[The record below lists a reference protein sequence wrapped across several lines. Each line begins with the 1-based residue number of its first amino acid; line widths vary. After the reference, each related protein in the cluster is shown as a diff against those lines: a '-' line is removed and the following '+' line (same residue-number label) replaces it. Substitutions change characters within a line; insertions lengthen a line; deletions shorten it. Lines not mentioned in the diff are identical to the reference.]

1 MRFVKYIFE
10 TIVIVC
16 ISKVKVDL
24 PVTNMDAAGKTLAER
39 AISSIKERG
48 HTNLSGG
55 LIGALQVNGLN

>member
-1 MRFVKYIFE
+1 M
-10 TIVIVC
+10 
-16 ISKVKVDL
+16 DL

-55 LIGALQVNGLN
+55 IIGALQVNGSNQSSALSLINYLSGFAWDSC